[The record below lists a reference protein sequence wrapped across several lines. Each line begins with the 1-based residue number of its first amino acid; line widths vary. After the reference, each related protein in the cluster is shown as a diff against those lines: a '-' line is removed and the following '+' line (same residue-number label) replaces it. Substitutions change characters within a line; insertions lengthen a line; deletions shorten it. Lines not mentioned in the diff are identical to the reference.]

1 MKRETSWGLRGASPQ
16 AAGRAGLCRVW
27 CGDRGREPSQKGPEV
42 PRAAVRHHPS
52 AGLLPI
58 SLLLSFG
65 SRSPAEFPSSSLY
78 VCSGPPAPAPHRCG
92 CHPTESPLGFSPD
105 PLSASPSPP
114 FYFLLPNSRS
124 ATRDLF
130 WPLPGPPPRPHVP
143 LDGQTPPLVC
153 SAVRKGHVPF
163 SQPSSDLA
171 SGPCST
177 MKNYWRL
184 ERAFVYVVVS
194 IDIYHIRN

>member
-16 AAGRAGLCRVW
+16 AAGRAGLCCVW

-42 PRAAVRHHPS
+42 PGAAVRHHPPE
-52 AGLLPI
+52 GLLPI

-78 VCSGPPAPAPHRCG
+78 VCSGPPGPAPHRCG

-114 FYFLLPNSRS
+114 LYFLLPNSRS
-124 ATRDLF
+124 AARDLF
-130 WPLPGPPPRPHVP
+130 WPLPGPPAPTCLWMVRPHPLSVQLWGRGAFPSPSRPQTWPQGPVP
-143 LDGQTPPLVC
+143 L
-153 SAVRKGHVPF
+153 
-163 SQPSSDLA
+163 
-171 SGPCST
+171 
-177 MKNYWRL
+177 
-184 ERAFVYVVVS
+184 
-194 IDIYHIRN
+194 